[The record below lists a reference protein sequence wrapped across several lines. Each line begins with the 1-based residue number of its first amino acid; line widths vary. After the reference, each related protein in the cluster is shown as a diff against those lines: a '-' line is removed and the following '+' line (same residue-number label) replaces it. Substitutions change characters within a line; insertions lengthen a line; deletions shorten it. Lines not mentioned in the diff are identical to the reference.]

1 MFRILALE
9 ILTPP
14 EDSLVVNGELSSQS
28 YPSEVMDFAKHIKEI
43 KQARYDSVTR
53 ILKDGVDKTFYFYHD
68 VKIKD
73 GRVMRKKD
81 SQFFE
86 DFYTKRKTHVSI
98 SAIVGQNGSGKST
111 ILDIVLRMLNNVAY
125 ALYEGVDNN
134 DSYELSYAECV
145 FAKLYIETDK
155 DELWVIEQED
165 HDIHLYDSN
174 THKYL
179 WHFNNQADKGAYF
192 YNDKHE
198 KRYLDIASCR
208 TYLSDLFYTIV
219 INHAAYAY
227 NITDY
232 RSEWIDNDEKNTIDE
247 HRISTNGNTE
257 TINQIARKQDE
268 ELCWIGA
275 LFHKNDSYQ
284 TPIVLNPYRMRG
296 IIDFNREKDLLN
308 ERLFLMLNYNRDVVT
323 EMLNGKV
330 PYQYQFYK
338 IGDFV
343 PTRIEDGYWG
353 CKKVIDALGDLNCFE
368 STVRDPKYPRGYK
381 TTTLD
386 GESRRKFIT
395 EISKNIINAW
405 QRCCGYRFYP
415 ENMQLGIEQNVDVL
429 AAMNYLVYKTIKCTY
444 YYSDYRAYQEN
455 IKNNSN
461 IEDLVKDLY
470 CNDSNITLKLRRALA
485 FLLFHHYGSRRTI
498 GTETTRIMNLDEFDE
513 KIDKIAK
520 LTEYEEEMNLK
531 FTPGVSNKFKK
542 DDYGNKKPHD
552 KWLKEELMP
561 GGFLQTVL
569 VLQYADKTLGKFD
582 HLSSGEK
589 QQIYTISSM
598 VYQLH
603 HLNSAG
609 KGKIQYRNANIIFD
623 EVDLYFHPDYQKK
636 MVDYVLRVVDKL
648 KLENIR
654 NINIMMATHS
664 PFILSD
670 IQKNNIL
677 YLENGND
684 VSNKVAI
691 NPLGANI
698 SDVLSQSFFLKDGFI
713 GDFIKTK
720 LNRMVDDLSSKK
732 YVQEGKLEQ
741 YEKLIMNIG
750 EPLLREHLSMMF
762 IEKKYNMDGNKIDS
776 LMKYLKKNKKK

>member
-1 MFRILALE
+1 
-9 ILTPP
+9 
-14 EDSLVVNGELSSQS
+14 
-28 YPSEVMDFAKHIKEI
+28 
-43 KQARYDSVTR
+43 
-53 ILKDGVDKTFYFYHD
+53 
-68 VKIKD
+68 
-73 GRVMRKKD
+73 
-81 SQFFE
+81 
-86 DFYTKRKTHVSI
+86 
-98 SAIVGQNGSGKST
+98 
-111 ILDIVLRMLNNVAY
+111 
-125 ALYEGVDNN
+125 
-134 DSYELSYAECV
+134 
-145 FAKLYIETDK
+145 
-155 DELWVIEQED
+155 
-165 HDIHLYDSN
+165 
-174 THKYL
+174 
-179 WHFNNQADKGAYF
+179 
-192 YNDKHE
+192 
-198 KRYLDIASCR
+198 
-208 TYLSDLFYTIV
+208 
-219 INHAAYAY
+219 
-227 NITDY
+227 
-232 RSEWIDNDEKNTIDE
+232 
-247 HRISTNGNTE
+247 
-257 TINQIARKQDE
+257 
-268 ELCWIGA
+268 
-275 LFHKNDSYQ
+275 
-284 TPIVLNPYRMRG
+284 
-296 IIDFNREKDLLN
+296 
-308 ERLFLMLNYNRDVVT
+308 
-323 EMLNGKV
+323 
-330 PYQYQFYK
+330 
-338 IGDFV
+338 
-343 PTRIEDGYWG
+343 
-353 CKKVIDALGDLNCFE
+353 
-368 STVRDPKYPRGYK
+368 
-381 TTTLD
+381 
-386 GESRRKFIT
+386 
-395 EISKNIINAW
+395 
-405 QRCCGYRFYP
+405 
-415 ENMQLGIEQNVDVL
+415 MQLGIEQNVDVL

>member
-14 EDSLVVNGELSSQS
+14 EDSLVVNGELSSQN
-28 YPSEVMDFAKHIKEI
+28 YPLEVMDFAKHIKEI
-43 KQARYDSVTR
+43 KQARYDSVAR

-81 SQFFE
+81 SQFLE

-145 FAKLYIETDK
+145 FAKLYVETDK

-165 HDIHLYDSN
+165 HDIHLYDSK
-174 THKYL
+174 TQKYL
-179 WHFNNQADKGAYF
+179 WHFNNQEDKGAYF
-192 YNDKHE
+192 YDDKHE
-198 KRYLDIASCR
+198 KRYLGMASCR

-296 IIDFNREKDLLN
+296 NIDFNREKDLLN

-338 IGDFV
+338 IADFV

-353 CKKVIDALGDLNCFE
+353 CKKVIDALGYLNCFE

-381 TTTLD
+381 TSYLG
-386 GESRRKFIT
+386 GESRKELIN

-415 ENMQLGIEQNVDVL
+415 ENMQLGIEQHVDVL

-455 IKNNSN
+455 IKNNTN

-470 CNDSNITLKLRRALA
+470 CNDSHITLKLRRALA
-485 FLLFHHYGSRRTI
+485 FLLFHHYGSRMII
-498 GTETTRIMNLDEFDE
+498 GTETICVVNLEDFDV

-520 LTEYEEEMNLK
+520 LTEYEEEMTLE
-531 FTPGVSNKFKK
+531 FTPVVLDKFKMEA
-542 DDYGNKKPHD
+542 YGNKKPHT

-609 KGKIQYRNANIIFD
+609 KGKIQYRNANVIFD
-623 EVDLYFHPDYQKK
+623 EVDLYFHPNYQKK
-636 MVDYVLRVVDKL
+636 LVDYVLRVIDKL
-648 KLENIR
+648 KLENIC

-698 SDVLSQSFFLKDGFI
+698 SDVLSQSFFLTDGFM
-713 GDFIKTK
+713 GEYVRKK
-720 LNRMVDDLSSKK
+720 LNNIVDALSSKASISEAQLDEMESIILN
-732 YVQEGKLEQ
+732 V
-741 YEKLIMNIG
+741 G
-750 EPLLREHLSMMF
+750 EPLLRETIARML
-762 IEKKYNMDGNKIDS
+762 IEKRYDYSRNEVGALFEWMRNKR
-776 LMKYLKKNKKK
+776 

>member
-1 MFRILALE
+1 MVRAF
-9 ILTPP
+9 
-14 EDSLVVNGELSSQS
+14 SL
-28 YPSEVMDFAKHIKEI
+28 
-43 KQARYDSVTR
+43 
-53 ILKDGVDKTFYFYHD
+53 
-68 VKIKD
+68 
-73 GRVMRKKD
+73 D

-198 KRYLDIASCR
+198 KMYLDIASCR

-395 EISKNIINAW
+395 EIS
-405 QRCCGYRFYP
+405 
-415 ENMQLGIEQNVDVL
+415 
-429 AAMNYLVYKTIKCTY
+429 
-444 YYSDYRAYQEN
+444 
-455 IKNNSN
+455 
-461 IEDLVKDLY
+461 
-470 CNDSNITLKLRRALA
+470 
-485 FLLFHHYGSRRTI
+485 
-498 GTETTRIMNLDEFDE
+498 
-513 KIDKIAK
+513 
-520 LTEYEEEMNLK
+520 
-531 FTPGVSNKFKK
+531 
-542 DDYGNKKPHD
+542 
-552 KWLKEELMP
+552 
-561 GGFLQTVL
+561 
-569 VLQYADKTLGKFD
+569 
-582 HLSSGEK
+582 
-589 QQIYTISSM
+589 
-598 VYQLH
+598 
-603 HLNSAG
+603 
-609 KGKIQYRNANIIFD
+609 
-623 EVDLYFHPDYQKK
+623 
-636 MVDYVLRVVDKL
+636 
-648 KLENIR
+648 
-654 NINIMMATHS
+654 
-664 PFILSD
+664 
-670 IQKNNIL
+670 
-677 YLENGND
+677 
-684 VSNKVAI
+684 
-691 NPLGANI
+691 
-698 SDVLSQSFFLKDGFI
+698 
-713 GDFIKTK
+713 
-720 LNRMVDDLSSKK
+720 
-732 YVQEGKLEQ
+732 
-741 YEKLIMNIG
+741 
-750 EPLLREHLSMMF
+750 
-762 IEKKYNMDGNKIDS
+762 
-776 LMKYLKKNKKK
+776 

>member
-14 EDSLVVNGELSSQS
+14 EDSLVVNGELSSQN
-28 YPSEVMDFAKHIKEI
+28 YPSEVIDFAKHIKEI
-43 KQARYDSVTR
+43 KQARYDSVAR

-68 VKIKD
+68 VKIKN

-81 SQFFE
+81 SQFLE
-86 DFYTKRKTHVSI
+86 DFYTKRKTHISI

-155 DELWVIEQED
+155 GNFLVIEQED
-165 HDIHLYDSN
+165 HDIHLYDSD
-174 THKYL
+174 TQKYL
-179 WHFNNQADKGAYF
+179 WHFNNQSDKGAYL
-192 YNDKHE
+192 YDDKHE
-198 KRYLDIASCR
+198 KLFLDMASCR
-208 TYLSDLFYTIV
+208 AYLSDLFYTIV

-247 HRISTNGNTE
+247 HRISTNGNKE
-257 TINQIARKQDE
+257 TINKIARKQDE

-296 IIDFNREKDLLN
+296 NIDFNREKDLLN

-338 IGDFV
+338 IADFV

-381 TTTLD
+381 TSYLD
-386 GESRRKFIT
+386 GESRKELIN
-395 EISKNIINAW
+395 EISKNIIDAW

-415 ENMQLGIEQNVDVL
+415 EDMHLGIEQNVDVL

-444 YYSDYRAYQEN
+444 YYSDYRDYQEN
-455 IKNNSN
+455 IKNNTN
-461 IEDLVKDLY
+461 IEALVKDLY
-470 CNDSNITLKLRRALA
+470 CNDSHITLKLRRALA
-485 FLLFHHYGSRRTI
+485 FLLFHHYGSRMTI
-498 GTETTRIMNLDEFDE
+498 GSELTRIKNLLDFDA

-520 LTEYEEEMNLK
+520 LTEYEEEMNLE
-531 FTPGVSNKFKK
+531 FTPGVSDKFKK
-542 DDYGNKKPHD
+542 EDYGNKKPHE
-552 KWLKEELMP
+552 KWQKEELMP

-636 MVDYVLRVVDKL
+636 LVDYVLRVVDKL

-684 VSNKVAI
+684 VSNKVGI

-698 SDVLSQSFFLKDGFI
+698 SDVLSQSFFLTDGFM
-713 GDFIKTK
+713 GEYVRKK
-720 LNRMVDDLSSKK
+720 LNNIVDALSSKASISEAQFDEMESIISN
-732 YVQEGKLEQ
+732 V
-741 YEKLIMNIG
+741 G
-750 EPLLREHLSMMF
+750 EPLLRETIARML
-762 IEKKYNMDGNKIDS
+762 IEKRYEYSRNEVGALFERMRNKR
-776 LMKYLKKNKKK
+776 

>member
-1 MFRILALE
+1 
-9 ILTPP
+9 
-14 EDSLVVNGELSSQS
+14 
-28 YPSEVMDFAKHIKEI
+28 
-43 KQARYDSVTR
+43 
-53 ILKDGVDKTFYFYHD
+53 
-68 VKIKD
+68 
-73 GRVMRKKD
+73 
-81 SQFFE
+81 
-86 DFYTKRKTHVSI
+86 
-98 SAIVGQNGSGKST
+98 
-111 ILDIVLRMLNNVAY
+111 
-125 ALYEGVDNN
+125 
-134 DSYELSYAECV
+134 
-145 FAKLYIETDK
+145 
-155 DELWVIEQED
+155 
-165 HDIHLYDSN
+165 
-174 THKYL
+174 
-179 WHFNNQADKGAYF
+179 
-192 YNDKHE
+192 
-198 KRYLDIASCR
+198 
-208 TYLSDLFYTIV
+208 
-219 INHAAYAY
+219 
-227 NITDY
+227 
-232 RSEWIDNDEKNTIDE
+232 
-247 HRISTNGNTE
+247 
-257 TINQIARKQDE
+257 
-268 ELCWIGA
+268 
-275 LFHKNDSYQ
+275 
-284 TPIVLNPYRMRG
+284 MRG
-296 IIDFNREKDLLN
+296 NIDFNREKDLLN

-338 IGDFV
+338 IADFV
-343 PTRIEDGYWG
+343 PTRIEEGYWG

-368 STVRDPKYPRGYK
+368 STVRDPKYPIGFK

-395 EISKNIINAW
+395 EISKNIIDAW
-405 QRCCGYRFYP
+405 QRCCGYSFYP
-415 ENMQLGIEQNVDVL
+415 ENIQLSIEQHVDVL

-444 YYSDYRAYQEN
+444 YYSDYRGYQEN

-470 CNDSNITLKLRRALA
+470 CNDSHITLKLRRALA

-498 GTETTRIMNLDEFDE
+498 GTETTRVMNLDEFDE

-531 FTPGVSNKFKK
+531 FTPVVSDKFKK
-542 DDYGNKKPHD
+542 EDYDNKKPHE

-569 VLQYADKTLGKFD
+569 VLQYADKTFGKFD

-636 MVDYVLRVVDKL
+636 LVDYVLRVVDKL

-698 SDVLSQSFFLKDGFI
+698 SDVLSQSFFLKDGFF
-713 GDFIKTK
+713 GDFIKAK
-720 LNRMVDDLSSKK
+720 LNKMVDDLSSKK
-732 YVQEGKLEQ
+732 SVKDGKLEQ
-741 YEKLIMNIG
+741 YEKVIMNIG
-750 EPLLREHLSMMF
+750 EPLLREHLSMML
-762 IEKKYNMDGNKIDS
+762 IEKMYNLDDNKIDS